1 MRVYTLVLILA
12 LKQPPRMVLLF
23 SNLREG
29 QTKPPAHRCS
39 SGDKPENITVYGV
52 PPKKGPFLGE
62 GKCIYIFFNFCPI
75 TMIQNI
81 NLLYIEYSFRFMK
94 HYACTRAPARAPEF
108 AKIIFLIRNIDW
120 RALQGAHAVVRA

>member
-29 QTKPPAHRCS
+29 QTNPPAHRCS

-52 PPKKGPFLGE
+52 PPKKGTFLGE
-62 GKCIYIFFNFCPI
+62 GKGIYIFFNFCPI

-94 HYACTRAPARAPEF
+94 HYACTRAPARAR
-108 AKIIFLIRNIDW
+108 IR
-120 RALQGAHAVVRA
+120 